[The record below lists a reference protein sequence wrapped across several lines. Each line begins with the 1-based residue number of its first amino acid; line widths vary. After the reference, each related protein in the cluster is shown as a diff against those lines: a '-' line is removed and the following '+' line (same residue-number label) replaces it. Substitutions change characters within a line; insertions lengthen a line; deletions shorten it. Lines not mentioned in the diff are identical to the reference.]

1 MSAPSGYNADASMLP
16 STSGTIHA
24 MSGGSMTS
32 PYSGGIS
39 ADTSL
44 LRAPPASPGD
54 ITNYRGGGP
63 LNNAAVA
70 IAATNA
76 TAATTSATTAATTA
90 ATTSAVPIATT
101 SAMTST
107 IPVATTSDIASS
119 ANGSIPANG
128 SRPIIPV
135 PHILSDDALAAVA
148 IATSAATSAVTSPIA
163 SSSIPE
169 SDLIEQIPSN
179 SVSAMPSATISPVS
193 ATTSQPE
200 SSAIT
205 SATDPFAI
213 AAVAAVSI
221 KKVTDE
227 SDESDK
233 SDVINESNMEER
245 GALKTIIV
253 YGKKYDVADPDAD
266 DNDGWKK
273 LLKKLRFDVFRGD
286 KKKKIKRMIYD
297 QPTCLEHDLP
307 ISSLITCDPM
317 RNIIRMISL
326 ELLHSGYMDDSSKSK
341 VNITFDPEK
350 QIKALS
356 ETKFQMM
363 IPTEKTETT
372 EVTAPTAGGTRKARK
387 RRIIRQHA

>member
-227 SDESDK
+227 SDES
-233 SDVINESNMEER
+233 
-245 GALKTIIV
+245 LKTIIV